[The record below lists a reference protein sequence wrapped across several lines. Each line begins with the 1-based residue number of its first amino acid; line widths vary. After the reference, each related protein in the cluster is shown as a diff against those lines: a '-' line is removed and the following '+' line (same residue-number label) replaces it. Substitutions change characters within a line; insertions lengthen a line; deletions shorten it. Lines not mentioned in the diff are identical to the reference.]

1 MNPTMQLATL
11 IVALLGLVVASVSLT
26 WYVVQFFLGGS
37 RPKIHLVVGALAPG
51 RPDHHGTGVGF
62 RTGTEP
68 ARRQRRATPSESS
81 ASGS

>member
-26 WYVVQFFLGGS
+26 WNVVQFLLGGS

-51 RPDHHGTGVGF
+51 GLIAM
-62 RTGTEP
+62 EP
-68 ARRQRRATPSESS
+68 
-81 ASGS
+81 GSDPHRN